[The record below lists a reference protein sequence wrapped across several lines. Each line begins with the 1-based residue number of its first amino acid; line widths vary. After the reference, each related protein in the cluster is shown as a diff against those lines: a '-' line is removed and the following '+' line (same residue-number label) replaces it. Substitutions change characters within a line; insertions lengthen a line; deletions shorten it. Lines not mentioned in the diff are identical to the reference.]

1 MEPVEVIEGWY
12 TDPYQRHEARWMSQ
26 GKPTHL
32 VRDDGVEDSDPVADL
47 PFVVDP
53 VRIRG
58 DANAPHDGSDLHRAD
73 EEQQDAPYSAD
84 DAARGAWDAFDQA
97 NP

>member
-1 MEPVEVIEGWY
+1 MEPVELIEGWY
-12 TDPYQRHEARWMSQ
+12 TDPYQRHQARWMSE

-32 VRDDGVEDSDPVADL
+32 VRDDGVEGSDPVADV

-53 VRIRG
+53 VPIRG
-58 DANAPHDGSDLHRAD
+58 DENAPHDGSDLLRAD
-73 EEQQDAPYSAD
+73 EKQREAPYTAD
-84 DAARGAWDAFDQA
+84 DAARGAWDAFDQS

>member
-1 MEPVEVIEGWY
+1 MEPVELIEGWY

-26 GKPTHL
+26 GKPTRL
-32 VRDDGVEDSDPVADL
+32 VRDDGVEGSDPVADI

-53 VRIRG
+53 ERIRG
-58 DANAPHDGSDLHRAD
+58 DESAPHGSDLLRAD
-73 EEQQDAPYSAD
+73 DEQQDAPYVAD
-84 DAARGAWDAFDQA
+84 DAARGAWDAFDQS